1 MVANR
6 EPVFALKPNLGGGAA
21 TAANT
26 AGDGGGT
33 ICTNIFDVFTS
44 WATDGSWV
52 EKIRLMPVASVA
64 ATVMTATVC
73 RVFVTAITSGPV
85 TNANCFCIAEIA
97 LPAATADQTLVANNA
112 VDVPLRMGLPAAWKI
127 LITNHAAPAANTRW
141 QATFPG
147 SGDFS

>member
-6 EPVFALKPNLGGGAA
+6 EPVFALVPNLGGGAA

-33 ICTNIFDVFTS
+33 IGTNIFDVFT
-44 WATDGSWV
+44 AGAADGAWV
-52 EKIRLMPVASVA
+52 EKIRLFPVSSVA

-73 RVFVTAITSGPV
+73 RVFVTAVTSGA
-85 TNANCFCIAEIA
+85 TTSANCFCVGEIP
-97 LPAATADQTLVANNA
+97 LPAVTADQATVANNA
-112 VDVPLRMGLPAAWKI
+112 VDFTLRLALPPAWKI
-127 LITNHAAPAANTRW
+127 LITNHAAPATNTRW

-147 SGDFS
+147 SGNFS